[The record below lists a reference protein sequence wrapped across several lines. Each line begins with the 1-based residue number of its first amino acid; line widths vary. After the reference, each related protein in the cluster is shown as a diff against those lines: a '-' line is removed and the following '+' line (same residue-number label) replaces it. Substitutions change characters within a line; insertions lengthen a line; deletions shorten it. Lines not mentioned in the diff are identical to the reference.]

1 MLEKEIEKKIVTYAK
16 SKDFL
21 AYKFASHS
29 NRSVPDRLCIGP
41 TGNIFFIE
49 FKREGEMP
57 TKLQEYTFKILRSRG
72 ITVAV
77 IDDCDNGKLL
87 IDEMNY
93 LYGII

>member
-21 AYKFASHS
+21 AYKFASPS

-57 TKLQEYTFKILRSRG
+57 TKLQEYTFKILRARG

-77 IDDCDNGKLL
+77 IDDYNNGKLL